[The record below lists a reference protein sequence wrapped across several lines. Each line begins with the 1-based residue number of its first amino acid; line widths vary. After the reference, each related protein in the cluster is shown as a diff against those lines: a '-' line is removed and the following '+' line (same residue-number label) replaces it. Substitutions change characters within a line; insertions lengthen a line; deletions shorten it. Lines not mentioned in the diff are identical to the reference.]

1 VGYVGGL
8 MGPAE
13 PLLSIGDVAA
23 RAGVRTSTLRY
34 YEEEGLITPD
44 RRVGGQ
50 RRFRSEAVE
59 QLTVIRFCRA
69 LGFSLAE
76 IRDMLAP
83 PRGRAQKQRWRELV
97 DSKLAELGGVIARA
111 EAMAAILR
119 ASRDCA
125 CVDVREC
132 AVRCSPLLSE
142 TLSTAVRVGDGE
154 HPG

>member
-1 VGYVGGL
+1 VRRD
-8 MGPAE
+8 E

-23 RAGVRTSTLRY
+23 AAGVRTSTLRY

-44 RRVGGQ
+44 ERVGGQ
-50 RRFRSEAVE
+50 RRYRSGAIE

-76 IRDMLAP
+76 IRDLLVP
-83 PRGRAQKQRWRELV
+83 PRGRAQKQRWRKLV
-97 DSKLAELGGVIARA
+97 DSKLAELGGVVART

-125 CVDVREC
+125 CVDVGEC
-132 AVRCSPLLSE
+132 AARCAPLL
-142 TLSTAVRVGDGE
+142 LRIGDGE
-154 HPG
+154 RSD